1 MTLDVAAAARGASPT
16 LAGELGLGV
25 EELAEGICDVINAKM
40 AQAIRTLTVEQGIE
54 PRDFALVA
62 FGGAGPMHA
71 AFLARE
77 LEIARGHRPGRPRR
91 VLRLGHAGDARS
103 ARTSAGRSTPR
114 ARDADRAELAAAAPS
129 SRATGFD
136 ALDGEGMPADT
147 RPRASMRST
156 SATWARSTR

>member
-1 MTLDVAAAARGASPT
+1 MTDANLVLGRVDPSDFAGGTMTLDVEAARTAVAD

-25 EELAEGICDVINAKM
+25 EELAEGILDVINARM

-77 LEIARGHRPGRPRR
+77 LEIARGHR
-91 VLRLGHAGDARS
+91 AG
-103 ARTSAGRSTPR
+103 
-114 ARDADRAELAAAAPS
+114 
-129 SRATGFD
+129 
-136 ALDGEGMPADT
+136 
-147 RPRASMRST
+147 
-156 SATWARSTR
+156 